1 MREIKFRVWDN
12 VLEKYCLDTEDA
24 HLYQN
29 EDFPN
34 GIFEVCAYGKG
45 STAEQFTSLKDRNG
59 KEVYEGDIVRFSD
72 LNYKVYWDSGEFRA
86 ACPYYHKY
94 HSPMLERIQLLSVCE
109 VIGNIHENPELLND

>member
-1 MREIKFRVWDN
+1 MFWKSIVWI
-12 VLEKYCLDTEDA
+12 LRTRTFTKTRI
-24 HLYQN
+24 
-29 EDFPN
+29 FPME
-34 GIFEVCAYGKG
+34 F
-45 STAEQFTSLKDRNG
+45 LKSALMVRAARH
-59 KEVYEGDIVRFSD
+59 EGDIVRLSD